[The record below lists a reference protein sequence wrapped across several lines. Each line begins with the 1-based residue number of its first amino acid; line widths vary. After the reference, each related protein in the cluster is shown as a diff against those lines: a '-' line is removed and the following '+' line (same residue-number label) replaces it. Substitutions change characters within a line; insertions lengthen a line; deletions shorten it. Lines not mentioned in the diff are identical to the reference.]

1 MKSLIPPPHFIT
13 RDYSHIKLSYVTHFY
28 CDQNDINSVIN
39 LLNAYVKYDPELL
52 DIMEFVIID
61 DGSPLK
67 YKIPDFNLNL
77 RWIKINED
85 IKWNQS
91 GARNLGVLSAKSDK
105 LIITDLDHIFYEDT
119 LKFMATYN
127 FKEKEIYKSRRTH
140 IHRNGFVAGNY
151 PGAGNIYAMS
161 RGDFLKYFGYDEEF
175 AGNYGYEDN
184 FCAEYFDALGFKRKY
199 ITKRKYFYRE
209 RDDNDVNRKSSYH
222 SLNRDDSQNKI
233 IYEKKKEK
241 MKKYGAMVAHSRM
254 FLNFTWHVLSEQ
266 FIKNIPENTIKKKFW
281 LLNWRW

>member
-1 MKSLIPPPHFIT
+1 MKSLITPPHFIT

-28 CDQNDINSVIN
+28 CDQNDINSVLN
-39 LLNAYVKYDPELL
+39 LLNAYAKYDSELL

-67 YKIPDFNLNL
+67 YEIPDFNLNL

-254 FLNFTWHVLSEQ
+254 FLNFTWQVLSEQ
-266 FIKNIPENTIKKKFW
+266 FRKNIPENTIKKKFW
-281 LLNWRW
+281 LLNWR

>member
-1 MKSLIPPPHFIT
+1 
-13 RDYSHIKLSYVTHFY
+13 
-28 CDQNDINSVIN
+28 
-39 LLNAYVKYDPELL
+39 
-52 DIMEFVIID
+52 MEFVIID

-67 YKIPDFNLNL
+67 YEIPDFNLNL
-77 RWIKINED
+77 RWIKINEN

-199 ITKRKYFYRE
+199 ITKKKYFYRE
-209 RDDNDVNRKSSYH
+209 RDDNDVNHKSSYH

-241 MKKYGAMVAHSRM
+241 MKKYGAMVAHSRI

-266 FIKNIPENTIKKKFW
+266 FRNNIPENTIKKKFW
-281 LLNWRW
+281 LLNWR

>member
-1 MKSLIPPPHFIT
+1 
-13 RDYSHIKLSYVTHFY
+13 
-28 CDQNDINSVIN
+28 
-39 LLNAYVKYDPELL
+39 
-52 DIMEFVIID
+52 MEFVIID

-67 YKIPDFNLNL
+67 YEIPDFNLNL

-91 GARNLGVLSAKSDK
+91 GARNLGVLSAKSDR

-254 FLNFTWHVLSEQ
+254 FLNFTWQVLSEQ
-266 FIKNIPENTIKKKFW
+266 FRKNIPENTIKKNCYILRSKKFFIFFD
-281 LLNWRW
+281 LTN

>member
-1 MKSLIPPPHFIT
+1 MKSLITPPHFIT

-28 CDQNDINSVIN
+28 CDQNDINSVLN
-39 LLNAYVKYDPELL
+39 LLNAYAKYDPELL
-52 DIMEFVIID
+52 DIMEFIIID

-67 YKIPDFNLNL
+67 YEIPDFNLNL

-199 ITKRKYFYRE
+199 ITKKKYFYRE
-209 RDDNDVNRKSSYH
+209 RDGNDVNHKSSYH

-233 IYEKKKEK
+233 IYENKIEK
-241 MKKYGAMVAHSRM
+241 MKKYGAMAAHSRM

-266 FIKNIPENTIKKKFW
+266 FRKNIPENTIKKKFW
-281 LLNWRW
+281 LLNWR

>member
-1 MKSLIPPPHFIT
+1 
-13 RDYSHIKLSYVTHFY
+13 
-28 CDQNDINSVIN
+28 
-39 LLNAYVKYDPELL
+39 
-52 DIMEFVIID
+52 MEFVIID

-67 YKIPDFNLNL
+67 YEIPDFNLNL

-140 IHRNGFVAGNY
+140 IHRNGFISGNY
-151 PGAGNIYAMS
+151 PSHGNVFAMS
-161 RGDFLKYFGYDEEF
+161 RGNFLKYFGYDEEF

-184 FCAEYFDALGFKRKY
+184 FCAQYFDALGFKRKY

-209 RDDNDVNRKSSYH
+209 RDDNDVNHKSSYH

-266 FIKNIPENTIKKKFW
+266 FRKNIPENTIKKKFW
-281 LLNWRW
+281 LLNWR

>member
-1 MKSLIPPPHFIT
+1 MKSLITPPHFIT

-28 CDQNDINSVIN
+28 CDQNDINSVLN
-39 LLNAYVKYDPELL
+39 LLNAYAKYDPELL

-67 YKIPDFNLNL
+67 YEIPDFNLNL

-199 ITKRKYFYRE
+199 ITKKKYFYRE

-233 IYEKKKEK
+233 IYEKKIEK
-241 MKKYGAMVAHSRM
+241 MKKYGAMVAHSRI
-254 FLNFTWHVLSEQ
+254 FLNFTWQVLSEQ
-266 FIKNIPENTIKKKFW
+266 FRKNIPENTIKKKFW
-281 LLNWRW
+281 FLNWR

>member
-1 MKSLIPPPHFIT
+1 MKSLITPPHFIT

-28 CDQNDINSVIN
+28 CDQNDINSVLN
-39 LLNAYVKYDPELL
+39 LLNAYAKYDPELL

-67 YKIPDFNLNL
+67 YEIPDFNLNL

-119 LKFMATYN
+119 LKFMAN
-127 FKEKEIYKSRRTH
+127 HAFKEHEIYKFRRTH
-140 IHRNGFVAGNY
+140 IHRNNFISGNY
-151 PGAGNIYAMS
+151 PSHGNVFAMS

-199 ITKRKYFYRE
+199 ITKKKYFCRE

-233 IYEKKKEK
+233 IYEKKIEK
-241 MKKYGAMVAHSRM
+241 MKKYGAIVAHSRM

-266 FIKNIPENTIKKKFW
+266 FRKNIPENTIKKKFW
-281 LLNWRW
+281 LLNWR

>member
-1 MKSLIPPPHFIT
+1 MKSLITPNHLIA

-28 CDQNDINSVIN
+28 CDQNDINSVLN
-39 LLNAYVKYDPELL
+39 LLNAYAKYDPELL

-67 YKIPDFNLNL
+67 YEIPDFNLNL

-91 GARNLGVLSAKSDK
+91 GARNLGVLSAKSDR

-199 ITKRKYFYRE
+199 ITKKKYFCRE

-254 FLNFTWHVLSEQ
+254 FLNFTWQVLSEQ
-266 FIKNIPENTIKKKFW
+266 FRKNIPENTIKKKFW
-281 LLNWRW
+281 LLNWR

>member
-1 MKSLIPPPHFIT
+1 
-13 RDYSHIKLSYVTHFY
+13 
-28 CDQNDINSVIN
+28 
-39 LLNAYVKYDPELL
+39 
-52 DIMEFVIID
+52 MEFVIID

-67 YKIPDFNLNL
+67 YEIPDFNLNL
-77 RWIKINED
+77 RWIKINEN

-91 GARNLGVLSAKSDK
+91 GARNLGALSAKSDK

-119 LKFMATYN
+119 LKFIANYA
-127 FKEKEIYKSRRTH
+127 FKKHEIYKFRRTH
-140 IHRNGFVAGNY
+140 IHRNNFISGNY
-151 PGAGNIYAMS
+151 PSHGNVFAMS

-241 MKKYGAMVAHSRM
+241 MKKYGAMVAHSRI
-254 FLNFTWHVLSEQ
+254 FLNFTWQVLSEQ
-266 FIKNIPENTIKKKFW
+266 FRKNIPENTIKRKFW
-281 LLNWRW
+281 LLNYFK

>member
-1 MKSLIPPPHFIT
+1 M
-13 RDYSHIKLSYVTHFY
+13 HFY

-77 RWIKINED
+77 RCIKINED

-119 LKFMATYN
+119 LKFMAN
-127 FKEKEIYKSRRTH
+127 YK
-140 IHRNGFVAGNY
+140 
-151 PGAGNIYAMS
+151 
-161 RGDFLKYFGYDEEF
+161 
-175 AGNYGYEDN
+175 
-184 FCAEYFDALGFKRKY
+184 
-199 ITKRKYFYRE
+199 TKPQR
-209 RDDNDVNRKSSYH
+209 
-222 SLNRDDSQNKI
+222 
-233 IYEKKKEK
+233 
-241 MKKYGAMVAHSRM
+241 
-254 FLNFTWHVLSEQ
+254 
-266 FIKNIPENTIKKKFW
+266 
-281 LLNWRW
+281 

>member
-1 MKSLIPPPHFIT
+1 
-13 RDYSHIKLSYVTHFY
+13 
-28 CDQNDINSVIN
+28 
-39 LLNAYVKYDPELL
+39 
-52 DIMEFVIID
+52 MEFIIID
-61 DGSPLK
+61 DGQPLK
-67 YKIPDFNLNL
+67 YEIPDFNLNL
-77 RWIKINED
+77 HWIKINED

-140 IHRNGFVAGNY
+140 IHRNGFIAGNY
-151 PGAGNIYAMS
+151 PGAGNIYVMS

-175 AGNYGYEDN
+175 AGNYGYEDD

-199 ITKRKYFYRE
+199 ITKKKYFYRE

-233 IYEKKKEK
+233 IYEKKIEK
-241 MKKYGAMVAHSRM
+241 MKKYGAMVAHSRI
-254 FLNFTWHVLSEQ
+254 FLNFTWQVLSEQ
-266 FIKNIPENTIKKKFW
+266 FRKNIPENTIKKKFW
-281 LLNWRW
+281 FLNWR

>member
-1 MKSLIPPPHFIT
+1 
-13 RDYSHIKLSYVTHFY
+13 
-28 CDQNDINSVIN
+28 
-39 LLNAYVKYDPELL
+39 
-52 DIMEFVIID
+52 MEFVIID

-67 YKIPDFNLNL
+67 YEIPDFNLNL

-140 IHRNGFVAGNY
+140 IHKNGFVAGNY

-199 ITKRKYFYRE
+199 ITKKKYFCRE

-233 IYEKKKEK
+233 IYEKKIEK
-241 MKKYGAMVAHSRM
+241 MKKYGAIVAHSRM

-266 FIKNIPENTIKKKFW
+266 FRKNIPENTIKKKFW
-281 LLNWRW
+281 LLNWR